1 MSANPFEQAIVTEPR
16 RVSASVPGLND
27 EPLERLVRLVEDLS
41 EGKEP
46 PRDARSPG
54 ARLLVSSAPG
64 YGKSHLIGRL
74 FRRLEGRATLVYLRP
89 YATPASS
96 WRSILLKTVQEMEF
110 PERQGASPLDS
121 ETQLEAFIH
130 GVLVNMALNGL
141 RRGVIA
147 SRAPHRLIAYLE
159 RAAIAELR
167 ANDAWKRLLRQQTG
181 KLSELL
187 KNQLHERGLQLTA
200 SPAAWL
206 RVLVSYAYEGRAQ
219 PELRQACLDWL
230 KAACVDDEEAQA
242 IGLSPADRPPWDLS
256 GENAEDLARS
266 RLADLCK
273 LAGFFRPFVFCFD
286 QTENY
291 ASSPELAASLG
302 VVVEGLT
309 AECPNQLTLLT
320 ANLTPW
326 EDVVLRHWQ
335 EAHKDRILKPFLE
348 LKGVNRSQAADLIR
362 LRLEGAEVP
371 GGIASRMLEKE
382 FLEPFFT
389 ETPAVNIRE
398 FLKGCSLRFEKL
410 SRKDQAPPE
419 PPAPEPQVDEFYR
432 SRLEKIRTQP
442 RRRVFNPDSLFWL
455 LENAAPQGCK
465 TFKPKSRYLALG
477 WEKAGKKVY
486 FGLEAGHHARR
497 WQAIV
502 KEGEGLK
509 AADPGCKLVFIRTPD
524 LRPIPGARWKT
535 APAIQAA
542 RGRFLHL
549 LTLEPEDITR
559 LYAAHDL
566 FLDAVEGDI
575 PLTPDAVLAFVKREL
590 QPFWER
596 VLEPS
601 PGKWAPPGPPPKGE
615 PPAGEAGSSLKT
627 RLRELLRREKFLS
640 LQEVLERIHP
650 PATPAE
656 IEKARAAIPEI
667 QVFDGPR
674 MTVFQWRTGK
684 RG

>member
-27 EPLERLVRLVEDLS
+27 EPLERLVRLVEALS

-89 YATPASS
+89 YATPASC

-110 PERQGASPLDS
+110 PERQGSSPLDS

-141 RRGVIA
+141 RRGRIQ
-147 SRAPHRLIAYLE
+147 SRAPHRLIAYLD
-159 RAAIAELR
+159 RAAITELR
-167 ANDAWKRLLRQQTG
+167 ANDAWKRLIRQQTG

-206 RVLVSYAYEGRAQ
+206 RVLVSYAYEGRAH

-230 KAACVDDEEAQA
+230 KAACVDEEEAQA
-242 IGLSPADRPPWDLS
+242 IGLPPADRPPWDLS

-302 VVVEGLT
+302 VVVEVLT

-348 LKGVNRSQAADLIR
+348 LKGVNHSQAAELVR
-362 LRLEGAEVP
+362 LRLEGAEVS
-371 GGIASRMLEKE
+371 GEIASRMLEE
-382 FLEPFFT
+382 QFLEKFFT
-389 ETPAVNIRE
+389 ANPAVNIRE
-398 FLKGCSLRFEKL
+398 FLRACSQRFEEL
-410 SRKDQAPPE
+410 LREDETPRK
-419 PPAPEPQVDEFYR
+419 PPAPEPQVEEFYR
-432 SRLEKIRTQP
+432 ARLEKIRTQP
-442 RRRVFNPDSLFWL
+442 RRRLFNPDALFWL
-455 LENAAPQGCK
+455 LENAVPPGCT
-465 TFKPKSRYLALG
+465 TFKPKSRYLVLG
-477 WEKAGKKVY
+477 WERSGKKVY

-549 LTLEPEDITR
+549 LTLDPEDITR

-566 FLDAVEGDI
+566 YLDAVEGDI
-575 PLTPDAVLAFVKREL
+575 PLNPEAVLAFVQKQL
-590 QPFWER
+590 APFWER
-596 VLEPS
+596 VFESAPE
-601 PGKWAPPGPPPKGE
+601 KWGPTAPPAEGGGTE
-615 PPAGEAGSSLKT
+615 SSLKT

-640 LQEVLERIHP
+640 LQEILERIHP

-656 IEKARAAIPEI
+656 IEKARSAIPEI
-667 QVFDGPR
+667 QIFSGPR

>member
-1 MSANPFEQAIVTEPR
+1 MVANPFEQAIVTEPR
-16 RVSASVPGLND
+16 RISASVPGLND
-27 EPLERLVRLVEDLS
+27 EPLERLVRLVEDLA
-41 EGKEP
+41 EAKEP
-46 PRDARSPG
+46 PRNARSPG
-54 ARLLVSSAPG
+54 ARLLVSPDPG

-89 YATPASS
+89 YATAASC

-110 PERQGASPLDS
+110 PERQGLSPPES
-121 ETQLEAFIH
+121 ETQLDAFIH

-167 ANDAWKRLLRQQTG
+167 ANDAWKKLLRQQTA

-187 KNQLHERGLQLTA
+187 KSQLYERGLQLTA

-206 RVLVSYAYEGRAQ
+206 RVLVCYAYEGRAQ

-230 KAACVDDEEAQA
+230 KTACVDEEEGRA

-266 RLADLCK
+266 RLADLVK

-291 ASSPELAASLG
+291 ASSPGLAASLG

-320 ANLTPW
+320 ANRTPW
-326 EDVVLRHWQ
+326 EKGVLPHWQ
-335 EAHKDRILKPFLE
+335 WAHKDRILKPYLE
-348 LKGVNRSQAADLIR
+348 LKGINRSQAAELVR
-362 LRLEGAEVP
+362 LRLEAAEAP
-371 GGIASRMLEKE
+371 GEIASRMLAQE
-382 FLEPFFT
+382 FLEKFFA
-389 ETPAVNIRE
+389 EYPEVNIRH
-398 FLKGCSLRFEKL
+398 FISNCSLRFEEL
-410 SRKDQAPPE
+410 SRHDPAPRK
-419 PPAPEPQVDEFYR
+419 PPDPEPQLEEFYR
-432 SRLEKIRTQP
+432 ARQEKIRTQP
-442 RRRVFNPDSLFWL
+442 RRRVFNPDALFWL
-455 LENAAPQGCK
+455 LENAAPQGCT
-465 TFKPKSRYLALG
+465 TFKPKSRYLVLG

-486 FGLEAGHHARR
+486 FGLEAGHNGRR

-502 KEGEGLK
+502 KEGESLEV
-509 AADPGCKLVFIRTPD
+509 ADPGCKLVFIRTPD

-535 APAIQAA
+535 ALAIQAA
-542 RGRFLHL
+542 RGKFLHL
-549 LTLEPEDITR
+549 LTLDAEELSR

-566 FLDAVEGDI
+566 FLDAMEGDI
-575 PLTPDAVLAFVKREL
+575 PLAPEAVLAFVKQEL

-601 PGKWAPPGPPPKGE
+601 PGNWAPPGSPPE
-615 PPAGEAGSSLKT
+615 PPAGQTGSSLKT

-640 LQEVLERIHP
+640 LQEILERIHP